1 MALPQRHRLRG
12 QKVFDRIYREGR
24 RIHGSLMVLRVMAAE
39 PSLLRPSEQRHPP
52 SAWRCGVVVSGKVS
66 KRAVQRNRIRRLL
79 HHHLLHQLHQLHQL
93 HDQGEPLTQQGDP
106 PSNQQSSQWL
116 LISLKPGGAESDRER
131 LLEECNDLLRKAGL
145 LP

>member
-24 RIHGSLMVLRVMAAE
+24 RIHGSLMVLRVMAAD

-52 SAWRCGVVVSGKVS
+52 SAWRCGIVVSGKVS

-79 HHHLLHQLHQLHQL
+79 HHHLLHQLL
-93 HDQGEPLTQQGDP
+93 DQAESLTQPGNPPGNQGSP
-106 PSNQQSSQWL
+106 QWL
-116 LISLKPGGAESDRER
+116 LISLKPGGAESDSER
-131 LLEECNDLLRKAGL
+131 LLGECNDLLRKAGL